1 MSDSLERASEMDAP
15 LQQLKK
21 KIDAEPTP
29 RSSGG
34 AIAGLSLLL
43 VLLLGCALGAG
54 GYWLWPKFQLLQQD
68 TAKLQQNQQR
78 LLEQQQQQQDS
89 ASQLQQQVQTE
100 QQQRLS
106 QLEQRLQQQ
115 QQQALSQNQAQMQAL
130 RQLVQERDSAP
141 PRHWL
146 LAEIEYLLQ
155 LASQKV
161 WLEQDYATAIAL
173 LSNADEKLAKLDDPS
188 LLLVRQAIAADS
200 KQLKQIQVPDMSQL
214 YIQLQQMRKLS
225 ASLPLK
231 QQQQTEVQQVAPS
244 GELSQWRET
253 LSYYWQQS
261 WSQLIRVRNAVPEDY
276 FSLTA
281 EQQLMLRTSLQQ
293 QLLLAQLAA
302 MQHQNQVFAA
312 ALQQASDQ
320 LQRYFDAEDASVQQM
335 STELS
340 ALAAVDVALVQ
351 AAALT
356 SLAQLQQYQQQL
368 TESSL

>member
-21 KIDAEPTP
+21 KIDAEPAP

-115 QQQALSQNQAQMQAL
+115 QQQVLSQNQAQMQAL

-173 LSNADEKLAKLDDPS
+173 LSNEQFEQPHYLA
-188 LLLVRQAIAADS
+188 R
-200 KQLKQIQVPDMSQL
+200 PDK
-214 YIQLQQMRKLS
+214 R
-225 ASLPLK
+225 AP
-231 QQQQTEVQQVAPS
+231 TE
-244 GELSQWRET
+244 
-253 LSYYWQQS
+253 
-261 WSQLIRVRNAVPEDY
+261 
-276 FSLTA
+276 
-281 EQQLMLRTSLQQ
+281 
-293 QLLLAQLAA
+293 QLLLQMLDSPEGWDITVNGETITLLY
-302 MQHQNQVFAA
+302 HQSPVFSCRIK
-312 ALQQASDQ
+312 LDNYTPR
-320 LQRYFDAEDASVQQM
+320 LKR
-335 STELS
+335 
-340 ALAAVDVALVQ
+340 
-351 AAALT
+351 
-356 SLAQLQQYQQQL
+356 
-368 TESSL
+368 